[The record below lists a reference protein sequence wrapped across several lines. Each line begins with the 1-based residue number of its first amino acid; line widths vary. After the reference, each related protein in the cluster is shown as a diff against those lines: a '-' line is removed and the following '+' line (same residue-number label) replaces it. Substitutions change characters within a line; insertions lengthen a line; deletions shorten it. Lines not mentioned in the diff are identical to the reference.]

1 MELIPSLNH
10 STEGVTHAFLNRMLD
25 WFGVAFKIFIHQ
37 GMEFHGEFQKLCEKT
52 LIDLCTSWTNGSNGE
67 MKFA

>member
-1 MELIPSLNH
+1 LELIPSLNH

-37 GMEFHGEFQKLCEKT
+37 GMEFHGEFQKLCEKH
-52 LIDLCTSWTNGSNGE
+52 
-67 MKFA
+67 